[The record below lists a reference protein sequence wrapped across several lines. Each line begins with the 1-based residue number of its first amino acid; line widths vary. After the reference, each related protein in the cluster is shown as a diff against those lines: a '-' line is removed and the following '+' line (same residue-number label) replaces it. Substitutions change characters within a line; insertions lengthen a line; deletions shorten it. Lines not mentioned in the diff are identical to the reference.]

1 MKTSARLTGKADV
14 SLAGPDAFDLYL
26 KAIAWNLRTMMG
38 QADVL
43 ETVILETKRK
53 LREHIA
59 MESRSGG
66 PPIAP
71 KA

>member
-1 MKTSARLTGKADV
+1 MKTLARLTGKADV
-14 SLAGPDAFDLYL
+14 SLAGQDVFDLYL

-43 ETVILETKRK
+43 DTLILETKRK

-59 MESRSGG
+59 MEREAA
-66 PPIAP
+66 AP
-71 KA
+71 Q

>member
-1 MKTSARLTGKADV
+1 MKTSARLTGKGAA
-14 SLAGPDAFDLYL
+14 SLAGTDAFDLYL

-53 LREHIA
+53 LREHNA
-59 MESRSGG
+59 MESEAA
-66 PPIAP
+66 AP
-71 KA
+71 Q

>member
-59 MESRSGG
+59 MESEAA
-66 PPIAP
+66 AP
-71 KA
+71 Q